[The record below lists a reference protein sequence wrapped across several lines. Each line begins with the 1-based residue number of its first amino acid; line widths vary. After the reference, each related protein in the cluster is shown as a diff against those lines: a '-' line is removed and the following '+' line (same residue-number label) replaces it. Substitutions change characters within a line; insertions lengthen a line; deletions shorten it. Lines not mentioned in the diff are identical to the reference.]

1 MLFIWVRHSCRIW
14 YFIIGKW
21 SFYFT
26 SVSWLVGWQ
35 VLLRVHSFRFFWRWK
50 PCLVHILQICVLQLS
65 CLHLKLAW
73 LLQNGEV
80 KAGERNNWRSQL
92 STMHRRSKTESP
104 LFQEKRQVRLTEC
117 NNRTYSRLRETSCT
131 KIHPTRNPT
140 CLTERNSRLFRIQFP
155 YKHEL
160 DWNKICGN
168 ASFVFGNLKIKIVR
182 KFLQVMYVD
191 FSKNDV
197 QVVNFST

>member
-1 MLFIWVRHSCRIW
+1 MASPLTSSFVSILLKVKTLPCTHFANMRFTTQLLTSE
-14 YFIIGKW
+14 IGLTVAKW
-21 SFYFT
+21 WSK
-26 SVSWLVGWQ
+26 SG
-35 VLLRVHSFRFFWRWK
+35 RKKH
-50 PCLVHILQICVLQLS
+50 
-65 CLHLKLAW
+65 
-73 LLQNGEV
+73 
-80 KAGERNNWRSQL
+80 NWRSQL

-104 LFQEKRQVRLTEC
+104 PVQEKRQVRLTEC